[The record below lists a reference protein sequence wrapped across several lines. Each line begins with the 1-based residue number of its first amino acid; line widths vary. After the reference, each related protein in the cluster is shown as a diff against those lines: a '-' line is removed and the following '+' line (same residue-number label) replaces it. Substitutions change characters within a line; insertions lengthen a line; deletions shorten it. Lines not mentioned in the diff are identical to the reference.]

1 MVNWLLFH
9 PTVGRHRKKQ
19 TAKKRCICS
28 SCIFLFSLAWN
39 TNFVSKFQPLKMIL
53 TTDTWLYS
61 YLLTDNLIVL
71 FTLEIKACLKIS
83 CSGFF
88 FPLKYHWLKSIII
101 LFILAHLTVVERDF
115 FQLFVKPVLNP
126 FISTPNKLKY
136 KVVNNLCDGALAST
150 IFYWKKLLDELA
162 CLEQQHQHQLGT
174 CLQCTFSDPAPDLL
188 SWKSWG

>member
-39 TNFVSKFQPLKMIL
+39 TNFVSKFQPLKVIL

-83 CSGFF
+83 CSVCLLLFF
-88 FPLKYHWLKSIII
+88 FP
-101 LFILAHLTVVERDF
+101 
-115 FQLFVKPVLNP
+115 
-126 FISTPNKLKY
+126 
-136 KVVNNLCDGALAST
+136 VNNTDSNLSL
-150 IFYWKKLLDELA
+150 FYLFWPTLLL
-162 CLEQQHQHQLGT
+162 LKGIS
-174 CLQCTFSDPAPDLL
+174 FSYL
-188 SWKSWG
+188 SSLFKSFYCSPK